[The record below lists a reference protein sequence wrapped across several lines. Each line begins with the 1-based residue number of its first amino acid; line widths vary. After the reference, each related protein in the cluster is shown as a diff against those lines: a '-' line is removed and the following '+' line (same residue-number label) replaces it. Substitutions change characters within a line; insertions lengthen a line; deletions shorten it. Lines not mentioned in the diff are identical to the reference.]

1 MSRLTMGDRPFSLWS
16 ARREAA
22 LGDSPN
28 PKPDQ
33 SGSEQRSRRDFL
45 GVIATSLVALASGE
59 TSQAEK
65 PPEENV
71 SRPRIR
77 SKADE
82 PPRLRTAHSWWSLER
97 LPRGGP
103 EWTMEEKFR
112 RVKEAGFEGIEM
124 WVEPKDEDRVRK
136 LLDET
141 GLFLGTGF
149 HPNAVEDFRTAIAQA
164 KRLRAEYIYVHPGH
178 AFLSDEEAARLVRE
192 GYKIAH
198 DAGVPMTLETHRG
211 TVTENP
217 YRAMRLAERVPELRL
232 TGDLSHYG
240 VGAEIGGEP
249 AREVIRLLSP
259 LLDRVETLQAR
270 ITNGEQVQLDVGAGN
285 GELAQNWVEL
295 WAEVMRRWRKRAQPG
310 EWFPFSTELGPPSYS
325 ILDLEGKEMSDR
337 WEQSLVMK
345 RLMQQGW
352 EKSQAG

>member
-1 MSRLTMGDRPFSLWS
+1 MSRLTMGDRRFSFWP

-22 LGDSPN
+22 LGESSN
-28 PKPDQ
+28 RKRNQ

-45 GVIATSLVALASGE
+45 GVIASSLVALTSGE
-59 TSQAEK
+59 TSRAETA
-65 PPEENV
+65 PEEKAHW
-71 SRPRIR
+71 PRIR
-77 SKADE
+77 GKADQ
-82 PPRLRTAHSWWSLER
+82 PPRLRTAHSWWSLEW
-97 LPRGGP
+97 LPRGGS

-149 HPNAVEDFRTAIAQA
+149 HPNTVEDFRTAIAQV
-164 KRLRAEYIYVHPGH
+164 KRLRAEYIYVHPGN

-192 GYKIAH
+192 GYKIAY

-217 YRAMRLAERVPELRL
+217 YRAMRLAERVAELRL

-259 LLDRVETLQAR
+259 LLDRVDTLQAR
-270 ITNGEQVQLDVGAGN
+270 ITNGEQVQLDVGTGN
-285 GELAQNWVEL
+285 GDLAQNWVEL
-295 WAEVMRRWRKRAQPG
+295 WAEVMRRMAQARPTGRMVPLLHRARAAFLFHP
-310 EWFPFSTELGPPSYS
+310 
-325 ILDLEGKEMSDR
+325 
-337 WEQSLVMK
+337 
-345 RLMQQGW
+345 
-352 EKSQAG
+352 